1 MRVGILALQGDVAE
15 HARVIRS
22 CGADA
27 QEVRTPGDLHG
38 VNALIMPGGESTTI
52 GMLMSR
58 YGLDE
63 AIKDRAQE
71 GLPILGTCAGAI
83 LLARQASGGR
93 PLLLELMDIGVARNA
108 YGRQRESF
116 ETDLS
121 IPEVSASPIHVAFIR
136 APIIE
141 KVGTGVEV
149 LAEHDGRP
157 VLVRQDCLLAA
168 TFHPE
173 ILDQSALHRYFIA
186 MGGPNHARGC
196 EAQSPRWPG
205 ARPGAA

>member
-15 HARVIRS
+15 HASVIRS

-27 QEVRTPGDLHG
+27 REVRTPDDLHR
-38 VNALIMPGGESTTI
+38 VDALIMPGGESTTI
-52 GMLMSR
+52 GMLMLR

-63 AIKDRAQE
+63 AIRDRAQA
-71 GLPILGTCAGAI
+71 GMPILGTCAGAI

-108 YGRQRESF
+108 YGRQQESF

-121 IPEVSASPIHVAFIR
+121 IPAVSASPIHVAFIR

-141 KVGTGVEV
+141 TVGTGVEV

-173 ILDQSALHRYFIA
+173 ILDQPALHRYFTTMA
-186 MGGPNHARGC
+186 G
-196 EAQSPRWPG
+196 S
-205 ARPGAA
+205 

>member
-15 HARVIRS
+15 HARIIRS
-22 CGADA
+22 CGADT
-27 QEVRTPGDLHG
+27 QEVRTPDELHR
-38 VNALIMPGGESTTI
+38 VDALIMPGGESTTI
-52 GMLMSR
+52 GMLMLR

-63 AIKDRAQE
+63 AIRDRAQE

-93 PLLLELMDIGVARNA
+93 PLLLELMDIAVARNA

-116 ETDLS
+116 ETELS
-121 IPEVSASPIHVAFIR
+121 IPEVSASPIRVAFIR

-141 KVGTGVEV
+141 KIGAGVQV
-149 LAEHDGRP
+149 LAEHDGCP

-186 MGGPNHARGC
+186 MGGR
-196 EAQSPRWPG
+196 SM
-205 ARPGAA
+205 AA

>member
-15 HARVIRS
+15 HVRMIRS

-27 QEVRTPGDLHG
+27 QEVRTPGDLQR
-38 VNALIMPGGESTTI
+38 VDALIMPGGESTTI
-52 GMLMSR
+52 GMLMR
-58 YGLDE
+58 RCGLDD
-63 AIKDRAQE
+63 AIRDRARE

-93 PLLLELMDIGVARNA
+93 PLLLKLMDIAVARNA

-121 IPEVSASPIHVAFIR
+121 IPEVSVSPIRVAFIR
-136 APIIE
+136 APVIE
-141 KVGTGVEV
+141 EVGTGVQV
-149 LAEHDGRP
+149 LAEHDGSP
-157 VLVRQDCLLAA
+157 VLVRQDNLLAA

-186 MGGPNHARGC
+186 MGGSSHSRLT
-196 EAQSPRWPG
+196 
-205 ARPGAA
+205 AALTPS